1 MPNELKNALKASTSH
16 VTSNHTMSRQLS
28 VAGSST
34 VSVMVWTVS
43 GIVLASCGG
52 GGGGGLTVAGRGP
65 NPNGVRNNGPI
76 QVVDGPVEGAAVYFD
91 MNNDGRV
98 SPDERAEQTQ
108 NNRPMY
114 ITDANGYVNAPI
126 GFEDRFFIADVDG
139 AIDTATGEELS
150 GEYQSLSTGGI
161 ATPITD
167 LITDQIGASGSG
179 ADAQGV
185 LDDIFGTDGLVTVAD
200 ILDTENYKIQAI
212 DVQKPP
218 PPPDTADAEE
228 QGQYEEKLAEYKISI
243 IMKSSLAL
251 SEIDK
256 DGAFTNLG
264 SSTARVDAL
273 KQIFDDDPNNG
284 DSALMRR
291 IDARVVAG
299 REILEG
305 KPLALPER
313 DIDSINEDSVFR
325 FPQDLEDI
333 FGFNDPNGNSDDAA
347 ASRFTGI
354 YVKSRVDFSQ
364 ANQDRTVDLLY
375 DDSPLSGHEVAE
387 SDSLPGN
394 LPPETGFYYVSYENL
409 SSLSISRSDDS
420 GTLVDDDSGTLE
432 VEYYVF
438 DGEQWSDSASLEIT
452 VRDVVKV
459 YENAPLDEPIEIDS
473 VDLQGYQLTQEY
485 VDNAFFTIGS
495 DGQVFWKA
503 ASDYERPRD
512 GDRDN
517 IYQIELSRT
526 GLDGETERVQVEIEV
541 ENIGLDTDPGRGYVP
556 GFSFLPIHIADDDLP
571 STKSQHLIHG
581 FAWKMPQTGPLE
593 ITYSINTAQLAM
605 TYSNDQDGIAQFHSS
620 LDRALSSFE
629 EVANVEFIE
638 VARNQNNEDVLH
650 LEITFQPPT
659 NQNRASTST
668 TFSDRSI
675 ISFSHN
681 DIVRLPEFQPMYHRY
696 IITHEIGHALGLA
709 HPFSEETG
717 GYFKRDNIYGTDY
730 AWPGNLDYERDPRG
744 ELNSVMSYNTN
755 LYGLQEV
762 DIEALQ
768 FLYGEPETDFDGV
781 QSIMQT
787 SSFAVGLVIR
797 AQTLTEIDENAD
809 LRAGRKVADITI
821 TDDLDG
827 GAFGTL
833 EVVGDH
839 DEFFEIRNSTELW
852 LVLDEG
858 ESLENIAA
866 LEVHVRI
873 AEKHSTHTGD
883 ITITV
888 NGVIDNPSD
897 YRVEVYE
904 SHPLYRPIEIDSV
917 DLQGY
922 ELTEGY
928 VDNALFTIDGDGQ
941 IWWKAVSDYEAPG
954 DGNRDNLYEI
964 ELSRTNNGQT
974 DSVQIDIRVKD
985 IGIGTTSE
993 EGYVPRFFLVP
1004 TDIADEHLPSDFV
1017 QHLILG
1023 ETWKVPETG
1032 PVMVQYSFDTNE
1044 LASFYNNN
1052 QAQIDKFHS
1061 VLDAALLSFEKAANL
1076 KFIEVAHN
1084 EDDDDTP
1091 YIYLEFSED
1100 VFSIATHL
1108 DGDKDTRIL
1117 LSPGHIG
1124 PDKIDTDINEVRR
1137 TIVHELGHALGL
1149 HHPFDEGGRLGVTG
1163 LIWPGADVYR
1173 YSLQSV
1179 MSYNIDVSTLQPA
1192 DIEALQYLYGAPGT
1206 NFMGVESIREES
1218 QFARE
1223 LAVGLPALT
1232 EIDENADLRAGRKVA
1247 DITVTDEDGGAFG
1260 TLEVDGDHAEFF
1272 EIRNSTELWLV
1283 LEEDETLE
1291 NIAMLEVHVQLVE
1304 KNGTRTND
1312 ITITVNDAGS
1322 SGAEGSSGP
1331 VGAAGDADQIRIDE
1345 TVDEGQSVIANLI
1358 DFDLG
1363 EIDLGDITIGG
1374 DDRDHVQIRQTQ
1386 NGGVLEFVSAPDFE
1400 APEDD
1405 NEDNVYEIILHDDL
1419 TSIEVGVTVIDIPEI

>member
-16 VTSNHTMSRQLS
+16 VTSNHTMSRQLPA
-28 VAGSST
+28 AGTST
-34 VSVMVWTVS
+34 VSVMVWNIS

-52 GGGGGLTVAGRGP
+52 GGGGGLTVTGP
-65 NPNGVRNNGPI
+65 RANGVRNNGPI

-91 MNNDGRV
+91 MNNDGQI
-98 SPDERAEQTQ
+98 SPDERADQMQ
-108 NNRPMY
+108 NGRPMY
-114 ITDANGYVNAPI
+114 MADADGYVRNAFI
-126 GFEDRFFIADVDG
+126 NRFFIADVDG
-139 AIDTATGEELS
+139 AIDTATGDTLS
-150 GEYQSLSTGGI
+150 GEYQSLRTGGI

-167 LITDQIGASGSG
+167 LITDRIGSRGS
-179 ADAQGV
+179 DAAAQDV
-185 LDDIFGTDGLVTVAD
+185 LDDIFGTDSLVTVAD
-200 ILDTENYKIQAI
+200 ILDAENYQIQAI
-212 DVQKPP
+212 DMQKPT

-228 QGQYEEKLAEYKISI
+228 QAQYEEALAEYKISI

-256 DGAFTNLG
+256 DGAFANLE
-264 SSTARVDAL
+264 SPTDRVDVL
-273 KQIFDDDPNNG
+273 RQIVDDDPNNG
-284 DSALMRR
+284 DSALVRR
-291 IDARVVAG
+291 IDARVDAG
-299 REILEG
+299 REILGG

-313 DIDSINEDSVFR
+313 NIAPINENSVFR
-325 FPQDLEDI
+325 FPRNSEAI
-333 FGFNDPNGNSDDAA
+333 FGFNDPNGNSDNAA

-354 YVKSRVDFSQ
+354 YVKSEVDFSQ
-364 ANQDRTVDLLY
+364 ANQDHTVNLLY

-387 SDSLPGN
+387 SYSLPGN

-409 SSLSISRSDDS
+409 SSLSISASVEHS
-420 GTLVDDDSGTLE
+420 GRLE
-432 VEYYVF
+432 LEYYVF
-438 DGEQWSDSASLEIT
+438 DGEELSDKANLEIT
-452 VRDVVKV
+452 VRDVVV
-459 YENAPLDEPIEIDS
+459 VDDDENAPLDEPIEIDS
-473 VDLQGYQLTQEY
+473 VDLQGYQLTQGQGY
-485 VDNAFFTIGS
+485 VDNALFTI
-495 DGQVFWKA
+495 DREGQVLWKA
-503 ASDYERPRD
+503 ASDYEKSRD
-512 GDRDN
+512 GDDDN
-517 IYQIELSRT
+517 IYQIELYRIN
-526 GLDGETERVQVEIEV
+526 DGKTDRVQVEIEV

-556 GFSFLPIHIADDDLP
+556 GFSFLPIHIPDDDLP
-571 STKSQHLIHG
+571 SPKSQNLIHG

-593 ITYSINTAQLAM
+593 ITYSINTAQLAT
-605 TYSNDQDGIAQFHSS
+605 TYSNDQNGINQFHSS

-629 EVANVEFIE
+629 RVANLEFIE

-650 LEITFQPPT
+650 IEITFQPPT
-659 NQNRASTST
+659 DQNRASTST

-717 GYFKRDNIYGTDY
+717 GYFKRDHIYGTDY
-730 AWPGNLDYERDPRG
+730 AWPGNPAYERDFKL
-744 ELNSVMSYNTN
+744 ELKSVMSYNTN
-755 LYGLQEV
+755 IYGLQLV

-768 FLYGEPETDFDGV
+768 FLYGLPKTDFDGV
-781 QSIMQT
+781 QSIMQED
-787 SSFAVGLVIR
+787 SFAARLEIR
-797 AQTLTEIDENAD
+797 AQTLTEIDVNAD

-821 TDDLDG
+821 TDLDG
-827 GAFGTL
+827 GTFGTL
-833 EVVGDH
+833 EVAGTDA
-839 DEFFEIRNSTELW
+839 EFFEIRDRELW

-858 ESLENIAA
+858 ETLENTHM

-873 AEKHSTHTGD
+873 AEKRSTHTGD
-883 ITITV
+883 ITIIV
-888 NGVIDNPSD
+888 NGVIDNID
-897 YRVEVYE
+897 RFQMDARV
-904 SHPLYRPIEIDSV
+904 R
-917 DLQGY
+917 
-922 ELTEGY
+922 
-928 VDNALFTIDGDGQ
+928 
-941 IWWKAVSDYEAPG
+941 
-954 DGNRDNLYEI
+954 
-964 ELSRTNNGQT
+964 
-974 DSVQIDIRVKD
+974 D
-985 IGIGTTSE
+985 IGVGPTSE
-993 EGYVPRFFLVP
+993 EDYVPRFFLVP

-1032 PVMVQYSFDTNE
+1032 PVMVQYSFDADE

-1052 QAQIDKFHS
+1052 QAQIDRFHS
-1061 VLDAALLSFEKAANL
+1061 VLEASLLSFEQAANL
-1076 KFIEVAHN
+1076 KFMEVAHN
-1084 EDDDDTP
+1084 EDNDDTP

-1117 LSPGHIG
+1117 LSTGHIG
-1124 PDKIDTDINEVRR
+1124 DNKIYTANAER

-1163 LIWPGADVYR
+1163 LIWPGDEDYELSR
-1173 YSLQSV
+1173 LSV
-1179 MSYNIDVSTLQPA
+1179 MSYNTDVSTLQPA
-1192 DIEALQYLYGAPGT
+1192 DIQALQYLYGAPGSD
-1206 NFMGVESIREES
+1206 FMGVESIREES

-1223 LAVGLPALT
+1223 LAVGLPTLT
-1232 EIDENADLRAGRKVA
+1232 EIDENTDLTAGIKVA

-1260 TLEVDGDHAEFF
+1260 TLEVAGDHAEFF

-1283 LEEDETLE
+1283 LEEGEILE
-1291 NIAMLEVHVQLVE
+1291 NIAILEVHVQLVE

-1312 ITITVNDAGS
+1312 ITIVVNDADS

-1345 TVDEGQSVIANLI
+1345 TVDEGQSVIGNLI
-1358 DFDLG
+1358 DLDLG
-1363 EIDLGDITIGG
+1363 KIDLTEITIGG

-1386 NGGVLEFVSAPDFE
+1386 NGDVLEFVSAPDFE

>member
-16 VTSNHTMSRQLS
+16 VTSNHTMSRQLPA
-28 VAGSST
+28 AGTST
-34 VSVMVWTVS
+34 VSVMVWTIS

-98 SPDERAEQTQ
+98 SPDERAEQMR
-108 NNRPMY
+108 NGRPMHM
-114 ITDANGYVNAPI
+114 TDADGYVRNGVI
-126 GFEDRFFIADVDG
+126 NRFFIADVDG

-150 GEYQSLSTGGI
+150 GEYRSLRTGGI

-167 LITDQIGASGSG
+167 LITDRIGASGSD

-228 QGQYEEKLAEYKISI
+228 QAQYEEKLAEYKISI

-291 IDARVVAG
+291 IDTRVVAG

-313 DIDSINEDSVFR
+313 DIDPINEDSVFR
-325 FPQDLEDI
+325 FPQDLEAI
-333 FGFNDPNGNSDDAA
+333 FGFNDPNGNSDNADD
-347 ASRFTGI
+347 SRFTGI

-364 ANQDRTVDLLY
+364 ANQDRTVNLFY
-375 DDSPLSGHEVAE
+375 DGSPLSRHEVAE

-394 LPPETGFYYVSYENL
+394 LPPETEFYYVSYENL
-409 SSLSISRSDDS
+409 SSLSIRPSPDDS
-420 GTLVDDDSGTLE
+420 GRLE
-432 VEYYVF
+432 LEYYVF
-438 DGEQWSDSASLEIT
+438 DGEELSDKANLEIT
-452 VRDVVKV
+452 VRDVVV
-459 YENAPLDEPIEIDS
+459 VADAENAPLDEPIEINS
-473 VDLQGYQLTQEY
+473 VDLQGYQLTQGQGY
-485 VDNAFFTIGS
+485 VDNALFTIGN

-503 ASDYERPRD
+503 ASDYENPRD
-512 GDRDN
+512 GGRDN
-517 IYQIELSRT
+517 IYQIELYRIN
-526 GLDGETERVQVEIEV
+526 DGETERVQVEIEV

-571 STKSQHLIHG
+571 SLKSQHLIHG

-593 ITYSINTAQLAM
+593 ITYSINTAQLAT
-605 TYSNDQDGIAQFHSS
+605 TYSNDQNGINQFHSS
-620 LDRALSSFE
+620 LDDALSSFE
-629 EVANVEFIE
+629 GAANVKFIE

-650 LEITFQPPT
+650 IEITFQPPT
-659 NQNRASTST
+659 NQNRTSTST

-675 ISFSHN
+675 ISFSQN
-681 DIVRLPEFQPMYHRY
+681 DIVRLPEFKPMYHSY

-709 HPFSEETG
+709 HPFTPETG

-730 AWPGNLDYERDPRG
+730 AWPGNPAYERDPNG
-744 ELNSVMSYNTN
+744 ELDSVMSYNTN

-768 FLYGEPETDFDGV
+768 FLYGMPGTNFDGV
-781 QSIMQT
+781 QSIMQED
-787 SSFAVGLVIR
+787 SFAARLEIR
-797 AQTLTEIDENAD
+797 AQTLTEIDVNAD

-821 TDDLDG
+821 IDLDD

-833 EVVGDH
+833 EVDGAGTDA
-839 DEFFEIRNSTELW
+839 EFFEIRDRELW
-852 LVLDEG
+852 LVLEEG
-858 ESLENIAA
+858 ETLENIAA
-866 LEVHVRI
+866 LEVHVQL
-873 AEKHSTHTGD
+873 AEKPSTHTGD

-888 NGVIDNPSD
+888 NGVIDN
-897 YRVEVYE
+897 
-904 SHPLYRPIEIDSV
+904 IDS
-917 DLQGY
+917 
-922 ELTEGY
+922 
-928 VDNALFTIDGDGQ
+928 F
-941 IWWKAVSDYEAPG
+941 
-954 DGNRDNLYEI
+954 
-964 ELSRTNNGQT
+964 
-974 DSVQIDIRVKD
+974 QIDTRVKD
-985 IGIGTTSE
+985 IRVDPTSE

-1032 PVMVQYSFDTNE
+1032 PVMVQYSFDTDE

-1052 QAQIDKFHS
+1052 QAQINRFHS
-1061 VLDAALLSFEKAANL
+1061 ILEASLLSFEQAANL
-1076 KFIEVAHN
+1076 KFMEVAHN
-1084 EDDDDTP
+1084 EDDDNAP

-1117 LSPGHIG
+1117 LSTGHIG
-1124 PDKIDTDINEVRR
+1124 DNKIYTANAER

-1163 LIWPGADVYR
+1163 LIWPGDEDYELSR
-1173 YSLQSV
+1173 LSV
-1179 MSYNIDVSTLQPA
+1179 MSYNTDVSTLQPA
-1192 DIEALQYLYGAPGT
+1192 DIQALQYLYGAPGSD
-1206 NFMGVESIREES
+1206 FMGVEGIREES

-1223 LAVGLPALT
+1223 LAVGAQDLT
-1232 EIDENADLRAGRKVA
+1232 EIDENTDLAAGIKVA

-1272 EIRNSTELWLV
+1272 EIRNSTELWLA

-1291 NIAMLEVHVQLVE
+1291 NTRMLEVHVQLVE
-1304 KNGTRTND
+1304 KNGTHTND

-1331 VGAAGDADQIRIDE
+1331 VGAAGDANQIKIDE

-1363 EIDLGDITIGG
+1363 EIDLTEITIGG
-1374 DDRDHVQIRQTQ
+1374 DDKDQVQIRQTQ

>member
-16 VTSNHTMSRQLS
+16 VTSNHTMSRQLPA
-28 VAGSST
+28 AGSST
-34 VSVMVWTVS
+34 VSVMVWTIS

-52 GGGGGLTVAGRGP
+52 GGGGGGGGLTVAGRGP
-65 NPNGVRNNGPI
+65 SPNGVRNNGPI
-76 QVVDGPVEGAAVYFD
+76 QVVDGPVEGSAVYFD

-98 SPDERAEQTQ
+98 SPDERAEQME
-108 NNRPMY
+108 NGRPMHM
-114 ITDANGYVNAPI
+114 TDADGYVRN
-126 GFEDRFFIADVDG
+126 GFINRFFIANVDG

-150 GEYQSLSTGGI
+150 GEYQSLRTGGI

-167 LITDQIGASGSG
+167 LITDRIGSRGSD
-179 ADAQGV
+179 AAAQGV
-185 LDDIFGTDGLVTVAD
+185 LDDISGTDGLVTVAD

-228 QGQYEEKLAEYKISI
+228 QAEYEQDLAEYKISI

-273 KQIFDDDPNNG
+273 KQIFDDDPNN
-284 DSALMRR
+284 DNKDLMER

-325 FPQDLEDI
+325 FPQDSEAI

-354 YVKSRVDFSQ
+354 YVKAEVDFSQ
-364 ANQDRTVDLLY
+364 ANQDRTVNLLY
-375 DDSPLSGHEVAE
+375 DDLPLSGHEVAE

-473 VDLQGYQLTQEY
+473 VDLQGYQLTQGY
-485 VDNAFFTIGS
+485 VDNALFTIGS

-526 GLDGETERVQVEIEV
+526 GLDGETDRVQVEIEV

-593 ITYSINTAQLAM
+593 ITYSINTAQLAT
-605 TYSNDQDGIAQFHSS
+605 TYSNDQNGINQFHSS

-629 EVANVEFIE
+629 REANVEFIE

-650 LEITFQPPT
+650 IEITFQPPT
-659 NQNRASTST
+659 DQNRASTST

-681 DIVRLPEFQPMYHRY
+681 DIVRLPEIRPDYHSY

-717 GYFKRDNIYGTDY
+717 GYFKRDNIYGTAY
-730 AWPGNLDYERDPRG
+730 AWPGNTDYERDPNG

-755 LYGLQEV
+755 LYGLQPV

-768 FLYGEPETDFDGV
+768 FLYGMPGTNFDGV
-781 QSIMQT
+781 QSIMQED
-787 SSFAVGLVIR
+787 SFAARLEIR
-797 AQTLTEIDENAD
+797 AQTLTEIDVNAD

-821 TDDLDG
+821 IDLDD

-833 EVVGDH
+833 EVDGAGTDA
-839 DEFFEIRNSTELW
+839 EFFEIRDRELW
-852 LVLDEG
+852 LVLEEG
-858 ESLENIAA
+858 ETLENIAA
-866 LEVHVRI
+866 LEVHVQL
-873 AEKHSTHTGD
+873 AEKPSTHTGD

-888 NGVIDNPSD
+888 NGVIDN
-897 YRVEVYE
+897 
-904 SHPLYRPIEIDSV
+904 IDS
-917 DLQGY
+917 
-922 ELTEGY
+922 
-928 VDNALFTIDGDGQ
+928 F
-941 IWWKAVSDYEAPG
+941 
-954 DGNRDNLYEI
+954 
-964 ELSRTNNGQT
+964 
-974 DSVQIDIRVKD
+974 QIDTRVKD
-985 IGIGTTSE
+985 IRVDPTSE

-1032 PVMVQYSFDTNE
+1032 PVMVQYSFDTDE

-1052 QAQIDKFHS
+1052 QAQIDRFHS
-1061 VLDAALLSFEKAANL
+1061 VLEASLLSFEQAANL
-1076 KFIEVAHN
+1076 KFMEVAHN
-1084 EDDDDTP
+1084 EDNDDTP

-1117 LSPGHIG
+1117 LSTGHIG
-1124 PDKIDTDINEVRR
+1124 DNKIYTANAER

-1163 LIWPGADVYR
+1163 LIWPGDEDYELSR
-1173 YSLQSV
+1173 LSV
-1179 MSYNIDVSTLQPA
+1179 MSYNTDVSTLQPA
-1192 DIEALQYLYGAPGT
+1192 DIQALQYLYGAPGSD
-1206 NFMGVESIREES
+1206 FMGVEGIREES

-1223 LAVGLPALT
+1223 LAVGAQDLT
-1232 EIDENADLRAGRKVA
+1232 EIDENTDLAAGIKVA

-1272 EIRNSTELWLV
+1272 EIRNSTELWLA

-1291 NIAMLEVHVQLVE
+1291 NTRMLEVHVQLVE
-1304 KNGTRTND
+1304 KNGTHTND

-1331 VGAAGDADQIRIDE
+1331 VGAAGDANQIKIDE

-1363 EIDLGDITIGG
+1363 EIDLTEITIGG

>member
-52 GGGGGLTVAGRGP
+52 GGGGGLTVAGGGSSGDGGFDGGGDAKSRGP
-65 NPNGVRNNGPI
+65 LSPNIAR
-76 QVVDGPVEGAAVYFD
+76 VVDGPVEGAAVYFD
-91 MNNDGRV
+91 MDDDGQV
-98 SPDERAEQTQ
+98 SARERAAQTQ
-108 NNRPMY
+108 SNGDPMY

-126 GFEDRFFIADVDG
+126 EFEDHFFIANVDG

-150 GEYQSLSTGGI
+150 GEYQSLRTGGI

-167 LITDQIGASGSG
+167 LITDRIGSRGSDT
-179 ADAQGV
+179 DAQGV
-185 LDDIFGTDGLVTVAD
+185 LDDISGTDGLVTVAD
-200 ILDTENYKIQAI
+200 IRDAENYKIQAI
-212 DVQKPP
+212 DVPKPTLP
-218 PPPDTADAEE
+218 SDPTDA
-228 QGQYEEKLAEYKISI
+228 QQAQYDRDITKYKTSV

-256 DGAFTNLG
+256 DGAFTNLE
-264 SSTARVDAL
+264 SPTARVNVL
-273 KQIFDDDPNNG
+273 RQIIDDNPGNG
-284 DSALMRR
+284 DSALSKQ
-291 IDARVVAG
+291 ISDRVEAG
-299 REILEG
+299 REILGGE
-305 KPLALPER
+305 PLALPDR
-313 DIDSINEDSVFR
+313 NIAPINEGSVFR
-325 FPQDLEDI
+325 FLQNSENI
-333 FGFNDPNGNSDDAA
+333 FGFYDPNGNSDNAA

-354 YVKSRVDFSQ
+354 YVKAEVGFPQ
-364 ANQDRTVDLLY
+364 ADDEVHTVNLLY
-375 DDSPLSGHEVAE
+375 DGLPLSRHEVAE

-409 SSLSISRSDDS
+409 SSLSIRPS
-420 GTLVDDDSGTLE
+420 DDDSGTLDL
-432 VEYYVF
+432 EYYVF
-438 DGEQWSDSASLEIT
+438 DGEEWSDSASLEIT
-452 VRDVVKV
+452 VRDVFEVVEV
-459 YENAPLDEPIEIDS
+459 YESTPLYEPIEIAS
-473 VDLQGYQLTQEY
+473 VDLQGYQLTQGY
-485 VDNAFFTIGS
+485 MDNAFFTIGE
-495 DGQVFWKA
+495 DGQVRWR
-503 ASDYERPRD
+503 SVPNYEAPRD
-512 GDRDN
+512 SDLDN
-517 IYQIELSRT
+517 AYQIELSRT
-526 GLDGETERVQVEIEV
+526 NNGETDRIQVEVRVQD
-541 ENIGLDTDPGRGYVP
+541 IGDPGRNYVP

-571 STKSQHLIHG
+571 GLNSQHLIHG
-581 FAWKMPQTGPLE
+581 FAWQMPQTGPLE
-593 ITYSINTAQLAM
+593 ITYSINRAQLAR
-605 TYSNDQDGIAQFHSS
+605 TYSDDYEDITQAGIDQFHSS
-620 LDRALSSFE
+620 LDAALLSFE
-629 EVANVEFIE
+629 QAANLKFIE
-638 VARNQNNEDVLH
+638 VASNQGSEGVLH
-650 LEITFQPPT
+650 IQITFQSPT
-659 NQNRASTST
+659 DQNRASTST

-681 DIVRLPEFQPMYHRY
+681 DIVRIPEIRPDYHSY

-717 GYFKRDNIYGTDY
+717 GYFKRDNIYGTAY
-730 AWPGNLDYERDPRG
+730 AWPGNTDYERDPNG

-755 LYGLQEV
+755 LYGLQPV
-762 DIEALQ
+762 DIESLQ
-768 FLYGEPETDFDGV
+768 FLYGMPGTNFDGV
-781 QSIMQT
+781 QSIMQED
-787 SSFAVGLVIR
+787 SFAARLEIR
-797 AQTLTEIDENAD
+797 AQTLTEIDVNAD

-821 TDDLDG
+821 IDLDD

-833 EVVGDH
+833 EVDGAGTDA
-839 DEFFEIRNSTELW
+839 EFFEIRNSTELW

-866 LEVHVRI
+866 LEVHVQL
-873 AEKHSTHTGD
+873 AEKPSTHTGD

-888 NGVIDNPSD
+888 NGVIDN
-897 YRVEVYE
+897 
-904 SHPLYRPIEIDSV
+904 I
-917 DLQGY
+917 
-922 ELTEGY
+922 
-928 VDNALFTIDGDGQ
+928 
-941 IWWKAVSDYEAPG
+941 
-954 DGNRDNLYEI
+954 NRF
-964 ELSRTNNGQT
+964 
-974 DSVQIDIRVKD
+974 QIDTRVKD
-985 IGIGTTSE
+985 IRVDPTSE

-1032 PVMVQYSFDTNE
+1032 PVMVQYSFDTGE

-1052 QAQIDKFHS
+1052 QAQIDRFHS
-1061 VLDAALLSFEKAANL
+1061 VLDASLLSFEEAANL
-1076 KFIEVAHN
+1076 KFIKVAHN
-1084 EDDDDTP
+1084 EDNDDTP
-1091 YIYLEFSED
+1091 YIYLEFSLD

-1117 LSPGHIG
+1117 LSTGHIG
-1124 PDKIDTDINEVRR
+1124 PDEIYTANAER

-1163 LIWPGADVYR
+1163 LIWPGHGVYEL
-1173 YSLQSV
+1173 SPLSV
-1179 MSYNIDVSTLQPA
+1179 MSYNIEVSTLQPA
-1192 DIEALQYLYGAPGT
+1192 DIQALQYLYGAPGT
-1206 NFMGVESIREES
+1206 DFMGVESIRQES

-1223 LAVGLPALT
+1223 LAVGAQDLT
-1232 EIDENADLRAGRKVA
+1232 EIDENADLRAGIKVA

-1304 KNGTRTND
+1304 KNDTHTND

-1331 VGAAGDADQIRIDE
+1331 VGAAGDANQIRIDE

-1363 EIDLGDITIGG
+1363 EIDLTEITIGG

-1400 APEDD
+1400 APEDND
-1405 NEDNVYEIILHDDL
+1405 EDNVYEIILHDDL

>member
-16 VTSNHTMSRQLS
+16 VTSNHTMSRQLPA
-28 VAGSST
+28 AGSST
-34 VSVMVWTVS
+34 VSVMVWTIS

-52 GGGGGLTVAGRGP
+52 GGGGGGLTVAGRGP
-65 NPNGVRNNGPI
+65 SPNGVRNNGPI
-76 QVVDGPVEGAAVYFD
+76 QVVDGPVEGSAVYFD

-98 SPDERAEQTQ
+98 SPDERAEQME
-108 NNRPMY
+108 NGRPMHM
-114 ITDANGYVNAPI
+114 TDADGYVRN
-126 GFEDRFFIADVDG
+126 GFINRFFIANVDG

-150 GEYQSLSTGGI
+150 GEYQSLRTGGI

-167 LITDQIGASGSG
+167 LITDRIGSRGSD
-179 ADAQGV
+179 AAAQGV

-228 QGQYEEKLAEYKISI
+228 QAQYEEKLAEYKISI

-256 DGAFTNLG
+256 DGAFANLG

-273 KQIFDDDPNNG
+273 KQIFDNDPNNG

-291 IDARVVAG
+291 IDTRVVAG

-313 DIDSINEDSVFR
+313 DIAPINKDSVFR
-325 FPQDLEDI
+325 FPQDLESI
-333 FGFNDPNGNSDDAA
+333 FGFNDPNGNSDNADD
-347 ASRFTGI
+347 SRFTGI
-354 YVKSRVDFSQ
+354 YVKSEVGFPQ
-364 ANQDRTVDLLY
+364 ADAGAHTVNLLY
-375 DDSPLSGHEVAE
+375 DGSPLSRHEGAG

-394 LPPETGFYYVSYENL
+394 LPPEAGFHYVSYENL
-409 SSLSISRSDDS
+409 SRLSIRPS
-420 GTLVDDDSGTLE
+420 DDDSGTLE
-432 VEYYVF
+432 LEYYVF
-438 DGEQWSDSASLEIT
+438 DGEQWSDKASLEIT
-452 VRDVVKV
+452 VRDVVV
-459 YENAPLDEPIEIDS
+459 VEVDENTPLDEPI
-473 VDLQGYQLTQEY
+473 LQGYQLTEGY
-485 VDNAFFTIGS
+485 LDSSLFTIGS
-495 DGQVFWKA
+495 DGQVLWNA

-517 IYQIELSRT
+517 IYQIELYRIN
-526 GLDGETERVQVEIEV
+526 DGKTERVQAEIEV
-541 ENIGLDTDPGRGYVP
+541 KNIGLDTDPGRGYVP

-571 STKSQHLIHG
+571 SLKSQHLIHG

-593 ITYSINTAQLAM
+593 ITYSINTAQLAT

-620 LDRALSSFE
+620 LDDALSSFE
-629 EVANVEFIE
+629 GAANVKFIE

-650 LEITFQPPT
+650 IEITFQPPT

-681 DIVRLPEFQPMYHRY
+681 DIVRLPEIRPDYHSY

-717 GYFKRDNIYGTDY
+717 GYFKRDNIYGTAY
-730 AWPGNLDYERDPRG
+730 AWPGNRDYERDPSG

-755 LYGLQEV
+755 LYGLQLV

-768 FLYGEPETDFDGV
+768 FLYGMPGTNFDGV
-781 QSIMQT
+781 QSIMQED
-787 SSFAVGLVIR
+787 SFAARLEIR

-821 TDDLDG
+821 IDLDDG
-827 GAFGTL
+827 TFGTL
-833 EVVGDH
+833 EVDGAGTDA
-839 DEFFEIRNSTELW
+839 EFFEIRDRELW
-852 LVLDEG
+852 LVLEEG
-858 ESLENIAA
+858 ETLENIAA
-866 LEVHVRI
+866 LEVHVRL
-873 AEKHSTHTGD
+873 AEKPSTHTGD

-888 NGVIDNPSD
+888 NGVIDN
-897 YRVEVYE
+897 
-904 SHPLYRPIEIDSV
+904 IDS
-917 DLQGY
+917 
-922 ELTEGY
+922 
-928 VDNALFTIDGDGQ
+928 F
-941 IWWKAVSDYEAPG
+941 
-954 DGNRDNLYEI
+954 
-964 ELSRTNNGQT
+964 
-974 DSVQIDIRVKD
+974 QIDTRVKD
-985 IGIGTTSE
+985 IGVDPTSE

-1032 PVMVQYSFDTNE
+1032 PVMVQYSFDTDE

-1052 QAQIDKFHS
+1052 QAQIDEFHS

-1076 KFIEVAHN
+1076 KFIKVAHN
-1084 EDDDDTP
+1084 EDNDDTP

-1117 LSPGHIG
+1117 LSTGHIG

-1179 MSYNIDVSTLQPA
+1179 MSYNIEVSTLQPA

>member
-16 VTSNHTMSRQLS
+16 VTSNHTMSRQLPA
-28 VAGSST
+28 AGTSS
-34 VSVMVWTVS
+34 VSVMVWTIS

-52 GGGGGLTVAGRGP
+52 GGGGGGGPTVTGP
-65 NPNGVRNNGPI
+65 RANGVRNNGPI

-98 SPDERAEQTQ
+98 SSDERAEQMR
-108 NNRPMY
+108 NGRPMHM
-114 ITDANGYVNAPI
+114 TDADGYVRNGVI
-126 GFEDRFFIADVDG
+126 NRFFIADVDG

-150 GEYQSLSTGGI
+150 GEYQSLRTGGI

-167 LITDQIGASGSG
+167 LIIDRIGPRGSD
-179 ADAQGV
+179 ADAQVV

-228 QGQYEEKLAEYKISI
+228 QAQYEEKLAEYKISI

-256 DGAFTNLG
+256 DGAFANLG
-264 SSTARVDAL
+264 SPTARVDAL
-273 KQIFDDDPNNG
+273 RQIVDDNPNNG

-291 IDARVVAG
+291 IDARVDAG
-299 REILEG
+299 RDILEG

-313 DIDSINEDSVFR
+313 DIAPINENSVFR
-325 FPQDLEDI
+325 FPRNLESI
-333 FGFNDPNGNSDDAA
+333 FGFNDPNGNSDNAA

-364 ANQDRTVDLLY
+364 ANQDRTVNLLY
-375 DDSPLSGHEVAE
+375 DGSQLSGHEVSE

-394 LPPETGFYYVSYENL
+394 LPPEAGFYYVSYENL
-409 SSLSISRSDDS
+409 SSLSIRPSRDDS
-420 GTLVDDDSGTLE
+420 GTIEL
-432 VEYYVF
+432 EYYVF
-438 DGEQWSDSASLEIT
+438 DGEELSDKASLEIT

-459 YENAPLDEPIEIDS
+459 YENALLDDPIEINS
-473 VDLQGYQLTQEY
+473 VNLQGYQLTERY
-485 VDNAFFTIGS
+485 LDNSFFTIGS
-495 DGQVFWKA
+495 DGEVFWKS

-517 IYQIELSRT
+517 FYQIELSRT
-526 GLDGETERVQVEIEV
+526 GLGGETERVQVAIEV
-541 ENIGLDTDPGRGYVP
+541 ENIGLDTDPGRSYIP

-571 STKSQHLIHG
+571 SLKSQHLIHG

-593 ITYSINTAQLAM
+593 ITYSINTAQLAT
-605 TYSNDQDGIAQFHSS
+605 TYSNDQNGINQFHSS
-620 LDRALSSFE
+620 LDYALSSFE
-629 EVANVEFIE
+629 QAANVEFIE

-650 LEITFQPPT
+650 IEITFQPPT

-681 DIVRLPEFQPMYHRY
+681 DIVRLPEFQPDYHRY

-709 HPFSEETG
+709 HPFTPETG

-730 AWPGNLDYERDPRG
+730 AWPGNPDYERDPRG
-744 ELNSVMSYNTN
+744 ELNSVMSYNTT
-755 LYGLQEV
+755 LDGLQQV
-762 DIEALQ
+762 DEEALE
-768 FLYGEPETDFDGV
+768 FLYGAPETDFDGV
-781 QSIMQT
+781 QSIMQE
-787 SSFAVGLVIR
+787 SSFAVGLEIR
-797 AQTLTEIDENAD
+797 AQTLTEIDVNAD

-821 TDDLDG
+821 TDLDG
-827 GAFGTL
+827 GTFGTL
-833 EVVGDH
+833 EVDGAGTDA
-839 DEFFEIRNSTELW
+839 EFFEIRNTELW

-858 ESLENIAA
+858 ETLENTHM
-866 LEVHVRI
+866 LEVHVQL
-873 AEKHSTHTGD
+873 AEKPSTHTND

-888 NGVIDNPSD
+888 NGVNDNPS
-897 YRVEVYE
+897 EASIEIYE

-922 ELTEGY
+922 KLTEGY

-941 IWWKAVSDYEAPG
+941 IWWKAVSDYEAPR

-964 ELSRTNNGQT
+964 ELSRTDNGQI
-974 DSVQIDIRVKD
+974 DRVQIDIKVKD
-985 IGIGTTSE
+985 IGVGSPSE
-993 EGYVPRFFLVP
+993 EDYVPRFFLVP
-1004 TDIADEHLPSDFV
+1004 TDIADEHLPSDFI

-1032 PVMVQYSFDTNE
+1032 PVMVQYSFDTDE

-1052 QAQIDKFHS
+1052 QAHIDRFHS
-1061 VLDAALLSFEKAANL
+1061 ILEASLLSFEQAANL

-1091 YIYLEFSED
+1091 YIYLKFSSD
-1100 VFSIATHL
+1100 VFSIAMHL

-1117 LSPGHIG
+1117 LSTGHIG
-1124 PDKIDTDINEVRR
+1124 DNKIYTANAER

-1163 LIWPGADVYR
+1163 LIWPGDEDYEL
-1173 YSLQSV
+1173 SPLSV
-1179 MSYNIDVSTLQPA
+1179 MSYNTDVSTLQPA

-1206 NFMGVESIREES
+1206 DFMGVEGIRQES

-1223 LAVGLPALT
+1223 LAVGAQDLT
-1232 EIDENADLRAGRKVA
+1232 EIDENTDLTAGIKVA

-1260 TLEVDGDHAEFF
+1260 TLEAAGDHADFF

-1283 LEEDETLE
+1283 LEEGETLE
-1291 NIAMLEVHVQLVE
+1291 NIAMLEVHVRLVE
-1304 KNGTRTND
+1304 KNGTHTND

>member
-16 VTSNHTMSRQLS
+16 VTSNHTMSRQLPA
-28 VAGSST
+28 AGSST
-34 VSVMVWTVS
+34 VSVMVWTIS

-52 GGGGGLTVAGRGP
+52 GGGGGGGGLTVAGRGP
-65 NPNGVRNNGPI
+65 SPNGVRNNGPI
-76 QVVDGPVEGAAVYFD
+76 QVVDGPVEGSAVYFD

-98 SPDERAEQTQ
+98 SPDERAEQME
-108 NNRPMY
+108 NGRPMHM
-114 ITDANGYVNAPI
+114 TDADGYVRN
-126 GFEDRFFIADVDG
+126 GFINRFFIANVDG

-150 GEYQSLSTGGI
+150 GEYQSLRTGGI

-167 LITDQIGASGSG
+167 LITDRIGSRGSD
-179 ADAQGV
+179 AAAQGV
-185 LDDIFGTDGLVTVAD
+185 LDDISGTDGLVTVAD

-228 QGQYEEKLAEYKISI
+228 QAEYEQDLAEYKISI

-273 KQIFDDDPNNG
+273 KQIFDDDPNN
-284 DSALMRR
+284 DNKDLMER

-325 FPQDLEDI
+325 FPQDSEAI

-354 YVKSRVDFSQ
+354 YVKAEVDFSQ
-364 ANQDRTVDLLY
+364 ANQDRTVNLLY
-375 DDSPLSGHEVAE
+375 DDLPLSGHEVAE

-473 VDLQGYQLTQEY
+473 VDLQGYQLTQGY
-485 VDNAFFTIGS
+485 VDNALFTIGS

-526 GLDGETERVQVEIEV
+526 GLDGETDRVQVEIEV

-593 ITYSINTAQLAM
+593 ITYSINTAQLAT
-605 TYSNDQDGIAQFHSS
+605 TYSNDQNGINQFHSS

-629 EVANVEFIE
+629 REANVEFIE

-650 LEITFQPPT
+650 IEITFQPPT
-659 NQNRASTST
+659 DQNRASTST

-681 DIVRLPEFQPMYHRY
+681 DIVRLPEIRPDYHSY

-730 AWPGNLDYERDPRG
+730 AWPGNTDYERDPNG

-755 LYGLQEV
+755 LYGLQPV

-768 FLYGEPETDFDGV
+768 FLYGMPGTNFDGV
-781 QSIMQT
+781 QSIMQED
-787 SSFAVGLVIR
+787 SFAARLEIR

-821 TDDLDG
+821 IDLDDG
-827 GAFGTL
+827 TFGTL
-833 EVVGDH
+833 EVDGAGTDA
-839 DEFFEIRNSTELW
+839 EFFEIRDRELW
-852 LVLDEG
+852 LVLEEG
-858 ESLENIAA
+858 ETLENIAA
-866 LEVHVRI
+866 LEVHVQL
-873 AEKHSTHTGD
+873 AEKRSTHTGD

-888 NGVIDNPSD
+888 NGVIDN
-897 YRVEVYE
+897 
-904 SHPLYRPIEIDSV
+904 IDS
-917 DLQGY
+917 
-922 ELTEGY
+922 
-928 VDNALFTIDGDGQ
+928 F
-941 IWWKAVSDYEAPG
+941 
-954 DGNRDNLYEI
+954 
-964 ELSRTNNGQT
+964 
-974 DSVQIDIRVKD
+974 QIDTRVKD
-985 IGIGTTSE
+985 IRVDPTSE

-1032 PVMVQYSFDTNE
+1032 PVMVQYSFDTDE

-1052 QAQIDKFHS
+1052 QAQIDEFHS
-1061 VLDAALLSFEKAANL
+1061 VLDAALLSFEDAANL
-1076 KFIEVAHN
+1076 KFIKVAHN
-1084 EDDDDTP
+1084 EDNDDTP

-1117 LSPGHIG
+1117 LSTGHIG

-1179 MSYNIDVSTLQPA
+1179 MSYNIEVSTLQPA

-1232 EIDENADLRAGRKVA
+1232 EIDENANLRAGRKVA

-1272 EIRNSTELWLV
+1272 EIRNSTELWLA

-1331 VGAAGDADQIRIDE
+1331 VGAAGDANQIKIDE

>member
-16 VTSNHTMSRQLS
+16 VTSNHTMSRQLPA
-28 VAGSST
+28 AGTST
-34 VSVMVWTVS
+34 VSVMVWTIS

-98 SPDERAEQTQ
+98 SPDERAEQMR
-108 NNRPMY
+108 NGRPMHM
-114 ITDANGYVNAPI
+114 TDADGYVRNGVI
-126 GFEDRFFIADVDG
+126 NRFFIADVDG

-150 GEYQSLSTGGI
+150 GEYRSLRTGGI

-167 LITDQIGASGSG
+167 LITDRIGASGSD

-200 ILDTENYKIQAI
+200 ILDTENYKIQAT
-212 DVQKPP
+212 DVRKPT
-218 PPPDTADAEE
+218 PPPDPTDA
-228 QGQYEEKLAEYKISI
+228 QRAQYDRDIAEYKISI

-273 KQIFDDDPNNG
+273 KQIVDDDPNNG
-284 DSALMRR
+284 DSALMDR
-291 IDARVVAG
+291 IDARVAAG
-299 REILEG
+299 REILDG
-305 KPLALPER
+305 KPLALPKR
-313 DIDSINEDSVFR
+313 DIDPINEDSVFR
-325 FPQDLEDI
+325 FPQRSEDI

-354 YVKSRVDFSQ
+354 YVKSSVDFSQ
-364 ANQDRTVDLLY
+364 ANQDRTVNLFY
-375 DDSPLSGHEVAE
+375 DGSPLSRHEVAMG
-387 SDSLPGN
+387 DSLPGN
-394 LPPETGFYYVSYENL
+394 LPPEAGFHYVSYENL
-409 SSLSISRSDDS
+409 SSLSISPSVEHS
-420 GTLVDDDSGTLE
+420 GRLE
-432 VEYYVF
+432 LEYYVF
-438 DGEQWSDSASLEIT
+438 DGEELSDKASLEIT
-452 VRDVVKV
+452 VRDVVFV
-459 YENAPLDEPIEIDS
+459 EVDENAPLDEPIEINS
-473 VDLQGYQLTQEY
+473 VNLQGYQLTEGY
-485 VDNAFFTIGS
+485 LDSALFTIGS

-503 ASDYERPRD
+503 ASDYENPRD

-517 IYQIELSRT
+517 IYQIEWYRINN
-526 GLDGETERVQVEIEV
+526 GETDRVQVEIEV
-541 ENIGLDTDPGRGYVP
+541 KNIGLDTDPGRDYIP

-571 STKSQHLIHG
+571 SLESRHLIHG

-593 ITYSINTAQLAM
+593 ITYSINTAQLAT
-605 TYSNDQDGIAQFHSS
+605 TYSNNQNGINQFHSS
-620 LDRALSSFE
+620 LDDALSSFE
-629 EVANVEFIE
+629 QAANVKFIE

-650 LEITFQPPT
+650 IQITFQPPT
-659 NQNRASTST
+659 SQNRTSSAT
-668 TFSDRSI
+668 TFSDRSN

-681 DIVRLPEFQPMYHRY
+681 DIVRITESDPNYHSY

-717 GYFKRDNIYGTDY
+717 GYFKRDNIYGTAY
-730 AWPGNLDYERDPRG
+730 AWPGNPDYERDPNG

-755 LYGLQEV
+755 LYGLQDV
-762 DIEALQ
+762 DKEALQ
-768 FLYGEPETDFDGV
+768 FLYGLPETDFDGV
-781 QSIMQT
+781 QSIMQA
-787 SSFAVGLVIR
+787 SSFAVRLGVR
-797 AQTLTEIDENAD
+797 AQTLTEIDVNAD

-821 TDDLDG
+821 TDLDG
-827 GAFGTL
+827 GTFGTL
-833 EVVGDH
+833 EVAGDH
-839 DEFFEIRNSTELW
+839 AEFFEIRNRELW

-858 ESLENIAA
+858 ESLENTHM

-873 AEKHSTHTGD
+873 AEKPSTHTGD

-897 YRVEVYE
+897 YSVEVYE

-922 ELTEGY
+922 QLTQGY

-941 IWWKAVSDYEAPG
+941 IWWKAVSDYEAPR

-985 IGIGTTSE
+985 IGVASPSE
-993 EGYVPRFFLVP
+993 EDYVPRFFLVP

-1023 ETWKVPETG
+1023 ETWKVPEIG
-1032 PVMVQYSFDTNE
+1032 PVIVQYSFDTDE

-1052 QAQIDKFHS
+1052 QAQINRFHS
-1061 VLDAALLSFEKAANL
+1061 ILEASLLSFEQAANL
-1076 KFIEVAHN
+1076 KFIEVDHN
-1084 EDDDDTP
+1084 EDDDDAP
-1091 YIYLEFSED
+1091 YIYLEFSLD

-1117 LSPGHIG
+1117 LSTGHIG
-1124 PDKIDTDINEVRR
+1124 DNKIYTANAER

-1163 LIWPGADVYR
+1163 LIWPGDEDYEL
-1173 YSLQSV
+1173 SPLSV
-1179 MSYNIDVSTLQPA
+1179 MSYNTDVSTLQPA
-1192 DIEALQYLYGAPGT
+1192 DIVALRYLYGAPGT
-1206 NFMGVESIREES
+1206 DFMGVEGIRQES

-1223 LAVGLPALT
+1223 LAVGAQDLT
-1232 EIDENADLRAGRKVA
+1232 EIDENTDLTAGIKVA

-1260 TLEVDGDHAEFF
+1260 TLEAAGDHADFF

-1283 LEEDETLE
+1283 LEEGETLE
-1291 NIAMLEVHVQLVE
+1291 NIAMLEVHVRLVE
-1304 KNGTRTND
+1304 KNGTHTND

-1331 VGAAGDADQIRIDE
+1331 VGAAGEDSGQIKIDE

-1363 EIDLGDITIGG
+1363 EIDLTEITIGG

-1400 APEDD
+1400 TPKDD
-1405 NEDNVYEIILHDDL
+1405 NEDNVYEVILHDDL
-1419 TSIEVGVTVIDIPEI
+1419 TSIEVDVTVIDIPEI